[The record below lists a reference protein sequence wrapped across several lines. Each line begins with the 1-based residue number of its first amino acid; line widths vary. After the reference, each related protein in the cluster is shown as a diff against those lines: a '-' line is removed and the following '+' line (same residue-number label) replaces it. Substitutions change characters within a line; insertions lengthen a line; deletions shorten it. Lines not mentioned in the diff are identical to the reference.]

1 METSTGRVNQRL
13 IVGLLVSL
21 LSASLG
27 TSAAAAVLP
36 SIAVELDGGFGGA
49 QWVALGYLIAMTV
62 TSPAAGFAGDAWG
75 RRRTLVL
82 GASVFAGASI
92 GAALAPSLGVLVVAR
107 VVQGGGA
114 AVMMALP
121 LAIAR
126 DAAPEGRTGT
136 VMGLLGTAGAVGT
149 ASGPAVGGLLASW
162 AGWPAIFWGTTALG
176 VLTAVLL
183 AVPVGRDGPQRQH
196 EFDLAGTLLLTAA
209 ITLGSLTIT
218 LDLGLP
224 ATAALLSATVVAVL
238 AFVAVER
245 RGSHPMLPLRM
256 LTGGT
261 LGMGSVRNLLVGAT
275 MMSTL
280 VIGPF
285 FLAGSLGLSTAQI
298 GLVMAA
304 GPVTSMCTG
313 VVAGRIVDR
322 LGAER
327 MTRTGLAVMAAAVF
341 VLAFLPGWLGL
352 PGYLAGTVLLA
363 PGYQLFLA
371 ANNTAVLRAVDETRR
386 GAAAGTLSLARN
398 LGMVAGAS
406 AMGTVY
412 TLAAQVSDIATAPSS
427 ALTMGL
433 RITYSV
439 VGLVLLTATL
449 VQRATRV
456 RLTSEDQ
463 ADRATALGADRV
475 SKAEGSHL
483 GEDVLDAFAEF
494 PGDAEGVDRP
504 G

>member
-1 METSTGRVNQRL
+1 METLTGRVDQRL
-13 IVGLLVSL
+13 VVGLLVSM

-62 TSPAAGFAGDAWG
+62 TSPAAGFAGDTWG

-82 GASVFAGASI
+82 GAGVFAAASI
-92 GAALAPSLGVLVVAR
+92 GAALAPSLGVLVAAR
-107 VVQGGGA
+107 VVQGVGA
-114 AVMMALP
+114 AAMMALP

-149 ASGPAVGGLLASW
+149 AAGPAVGGLLASW

-176 VLTAVLL
+176 VLAAALL
-183 AVPVGRDGPQRQH
+183 AAPAGQDGPQRQR
-196 EFDLAGTLLLTAA
+196 EFDLAGVLLLTAV

-218 LDLGLP
+218 LDPGL
-224 ATAALLSATVVAVL
+224 AVTAALLSATVGAVV
-238 AFVAVER
+238 AFVAIER
-245 RGSHPMLPLRM
+245 RSNHPMLAPRM
-256 LTGGT
+256 LAGRA
-261 LGMGSVRNLLVGAT
+261 LGMGSILNLLVGAT

-285 FLAGSLGLSTAQI
+285 FLAGGLGLSTAQI

-304 GPVTSMCTG
+304 GPVTSMGTG
-313 VVAGRIVDR
+313 VMAGRIVDR
-322 LGAER
+322 LGAKR
-327 MTRTGLAVMAAAVF
+327 MTRTGLAAMAAAVL

-371 ANNTAVLRAVDETRR
+371 ANNTAVLSAVDGNRR

-406 AMGTVY
+406 AMGTFY
-412 TLAAQVSDIATAPSS
+412 TVATQVSDIATAPSN

-439 VGLVLLTATL
+439 VGLVLLAMA
-449 VQRATRV
+449 RAARQPAAA
-456 RLTSEDQ
+456 R
-463 ADRATALGADRV
+463 DRPDG
-475 SKAEGSHL
+475 AEG
-483 GEDVLDAFAEF
+483 
-494 PGDAEGVDRP
+494 
-504 G
+504 